1 MCNLVQQDVVR
12 EVAVERRR
20 QTRAEATVAALL
32 DAAVAHLEGGGDVD
46 LRVDDILAE
55 TGISRGSLYYHF
67 GDRQGLVDAADLELY
82 ARRARADV
90 AALTGLIDRASTPDE
105 LLEAA
110 GALTEQTQ
118 SPARRGNRIE
128 RARLVGQIG
137 CGRFAARLEAVQ
149 HGLNAAFAAAIA
161 RAQAKGLITPGH
173 DPLALAVFIQ
183 AYTLGRVLGDLDT
196 EPVDPVAWNALI
208 GDVLDALVRPR
219 R

>member
-1 MCNLVQQDVVR
+1 M
-12 EVAVERRR
+12 ERRR

-32 DAAVAHLEGGGDVD
+32 DAAVVRLKNGGDAAV
-46 LRVDDILAE
+46 RIDDILAE
-55 TGISRGSLYYHF
+55 TGVSRGSLYHHY
-67 GDRQGLVDAADLELY
+67 GGRQGLVDAANLELY
-82 ARRARADV
+82 ARRTRADV
-90 AALTGLIDRASTPDE
+90 AVLTGLIDRASTPDE

-110 GALTEQTQ
+110 RALTAQTQ
-118 SPARRGNRIE
+118 SPARRDNRIE

-137 CGRFAARLEAVQ
+137 SGRFAGRLEAVQ
-149 HGLNAAFAAAIA
+149 HALNAAFAAAIA
-161 RAQAKGLITPGH
+161 RAQAKGLIHPDH

-196 EPVDPVAWNALI
+196 EPVDPAAWNALI

>member
-1 MCNLVQQDVVR
+1 M
-12 EVAVERRR
+12 ERHR
-20 QTRAEATVAALL
+20 QTRGEATVAALL
-32 DAAVAHLEGGGDVD
+32 GAAVVHLESGGDVD
-46 LRVDDILAE
+46 MKIDDILAK
-55 TGISRGSLYYHF
+55 TGVSRGSLYYHF

-110 GALTEQTQ
+110 RALTEQTQ
-118 SPARRGNRIE
+118 SPARRANRIE

-149 HGLNAAFAAAIA
+149 HTLNAAFAEAIA
-161 RAQAKGLITPGH
+161 RAQAKGLITPDH

-183 AYTLGRVLGDLDT
+183 AYTMGRVLGDLDS
-196 EPVDPVAWNALI
+196 EPVDPAAWNALI

>member
-1 MCNLVQQDVVR
+1 M
-12 EVAVERRR
+12 ERHR

-32 DAAVAHLEGGGDVD
+32 GAAVAHLENGGDVD
-46 LRVDDILAE
+46 MKIDDILAK

-67 GDRQGLVDAADLELY
+67 GDRQGLVDAANLELY
-82 ARRARADV
+82 ARRTRADV
-90 AALTGLIDRASTPDE
+90 VALTGLIDRASTPDE

-110 GALTEQTQ
+110 RALTEQTQ
-118 SPARRGNRIE
+118 SPARRDNRIE

-137 CGRFAARLEAVQ
+137 CGRFAGRLEAVQ
-149 HGLNAAFAAAIA
+149 HALNAAFAEAIA
-161 RAQAKGLITPGH
+161 RAQAKGLITPDH

-196 EPVDPVAWNALI
+196 EPVDPAAWNALI

>member
-1 MCNLVQQDVVR
+1 M
-12 EVAVERRR
+12 ERRR

-32 DAAVAHLEGGGDVD
+32 DAAVARLESGGDAAV
-46 LRVDDILAE
+46 RIDDILAE
-55 TGISRGSLYYHF
+55 TGVSRGSLYHHF
-67 GDRQGLVDAADLELY
+67 GGRQGLVDAADLELY
-82 ARRARADV
+82 ARRARADA
-90 AALTGLIDRASTPDE
+90 AALTRLIDRASTPDE

-110 GALTEQTQ
+110 RALTEQTQ

-149 HGLNAAFAAAIA
+149 HALNAAFAEAIA
-161 RAQAKGLITPGH
+161 RAQAKGLIDPDH

-196 EPVDPVAWNALI
+196 EPLDPAAWNALI
-208 GDVLDALVRPR
+208 AAVLDAVVRPR